1 MKKQKNNICL
11 IKIIRWL
18 QKLSKKTML
27 IILLSYISFLLYGG
41 DISTLEKDVMNYPK
55 EGYRLESFGNEYYIS
70 AQGSIKQI
78 DYKYAFCIC
87 GRGFFVLQNQKN
99 EILFTRNG
107 FFKLNEEGFL
117 VNQEGHFVLGS
128 NSDIQNKKYEYISSD
143 MILDKK
149 DIKPTGLTRVDS
161 NKRREID
168 YFLIMEPIDITSF
181 HNDCVTSKEAIRIKT
196 NIQQYAREA
205 FPVSFEQLLDLAL
218 EIFENT
224 KDEENIEQKKN
235 IYCLLEYQKAII
247 FNQFVFEV
255 EDKQRLEMKLQQI
268 KNKI

>member
-1 MKKQKNNICL
+1 MNN
-11 IKIIRWL
+11 KI
-18 QKLSKKTML
+18 ML
-27 IILLSYISFLLYGG
+27 IILLSFISILLYGG

-55 EGYRLESFGNEYYIS
+55 EGYRLESYGNEYYIS

-107 FFKLNEEGFL
+107 FFKLNEAGFL
-117 VNQEGHFVLGS
+117 VNQDGHFVLGS

-149 DIKPTGLTRVDS
+149 DINPTGI
-161 NKRREID
+161 KRIGTNNQTEID
-168 YFLIMEPIDITSF
+168 YFLIMEPKVITAF
-181 HNDCVTSKEAIRIKT
+181 YNDYVTAKEAIKVNPRIL
-196 NIQQYAREA
+196 QYARES
-205 FPVSFEQLLDLAL
+205 FPASFEQLLDLAI

-224 KDEENIEQKKN
+224 KDEKNIEKKKN
-235 IYCLLEYQKAII
+235 IFCLLEYQKEII
-247 FNQFVFEV
+247 FNEFFFNE
-255 EDKQRLEMKLQQI
+255 EDKLRLEMKLQQI